1 MAHAARLPNK
11 HIAAFRY
18 NDKIR
23 HARALLCILF
33 AGQVAAKRDDY
44 RACRSM
50 AGRKAGFIPL
60 GASLA
65 AGCPSP

>member
-1 MAHAARLPNK
+1 MAVQMEVSPCMAHAARLPNK

-33 AGQVAAKRDDY
+33 TGQVAAKRDKFWFSDS
-44 RACRSM
+44 RQ
-50 AGRKAGFIPL
+50 AG
-60 GASLA
+60 
-65 AGCPSP
+65 